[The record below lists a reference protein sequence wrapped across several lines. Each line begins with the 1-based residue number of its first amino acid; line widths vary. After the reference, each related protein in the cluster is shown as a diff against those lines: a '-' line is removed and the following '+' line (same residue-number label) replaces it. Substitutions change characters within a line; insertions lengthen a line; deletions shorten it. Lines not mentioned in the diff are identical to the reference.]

1 MKKYSFEVTTTDKI
15 QTKDLEK
22 WFSQEGDVYDV
33 LSTMVDYERD
43 KEESILSFDDDGT
56 LRCYVKKLIKS
67 LYEFSIEFNCELK
80 GVFYTYDKY
89 SAHEY
94 RAPKF
99 LKEEL
104 KDWSADYSLFSS
116 GLNKK

>member
-56 LRCYVKKLIKS
+56 LRCSVKKLIKS
-67 LYEFSIEFNCELK
+67 LYEFSVEFNCESK

-104 KDWSADYSLFSS
+104 KD
-116 GLNKK
+116 